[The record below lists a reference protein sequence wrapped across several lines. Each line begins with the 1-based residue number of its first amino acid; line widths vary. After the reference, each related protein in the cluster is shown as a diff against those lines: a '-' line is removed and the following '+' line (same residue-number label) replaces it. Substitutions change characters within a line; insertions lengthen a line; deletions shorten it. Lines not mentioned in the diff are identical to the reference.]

1 MDWGT
6 LVRVTLQLYLRS
18 LQEAWP
24 QGLRNWWLIFLPILY
39 SPILSLATFLVAP
52 LGFVGGVLVA
62 LAMAA
67 CVSSYLYF
75 IGGVVS
81 GRRVF
86 WRDLGE
92 SFGAYL
98 GSVIS
103 ILFILMLIQW
113 ALALALPP
121 APGTQAVRTMVNLG
135 LLIILNPLP
144 EIIYQTHAQG
154 LGVFSESIE
163 FLREN
168 WAEWF
173 APLVALAALFF
184 FLLPLPVLLAPLM
197 LGKLFSILSWNT
209 LPILFGSL
217 STLLLTLFSFFIFLL
232 FMVFRGVL
240 FRELS
245 GSTRRQ
251 RLFRARF
258 E

>member
-1 MDWGT
+1 MDWGK
-6 LVRVTLQLYLRS
+6 LVTATLQLYLRS
-18 LQEAWP
+18 LQEAW
-24 QGLRNWWLIFLPILY
+24 QRVLRNWWLIFLPVIY
-39 SPILSLATFLVAP
+39 SPILSLVTFFAAP
-52 LGFVGGVLVA
+52 LGLVGGILIG
-62 LAMAA
+62 LTMAA

-75 IGGVVS
+75 LDGVVS
-81 GRRVF
+81 SRRVF
-86 WRDLGE
+86 WQDLGE

-121 APGTQAVRTMVNLG
+121 APGPRAVRTMVNWG

-144 EIIYQTHAQG
+144 EAIYQTRAQG
-154 LGVFSESIE
+154 LGAFGESLE

-168 WAEWF
+168 WPEWF
-173 APLVALAALFF
+173 APFVALAALFF
-184 FLLPLPVLLAPLM
+184 FLLPLPILLAPLM
-197 LGKLFSILSWNT
+197 LGRLLSILSWNT
-209 LPILFGSL
+209 LPILFGSPSAL
-217 STLLLTLFSFFIFLL
+217 MFTLFSFFIFFL

-240 FRELS
+240 FRELY